1 VSTKF
6 YCQGLA
12 IRGKNK
18 FLNFFLTI
26 LNFIVLQK
34 SFQVTVTDVTKTTLT
49 NLQITTYTLS
59 KTGFRYL
66 SLSLLTIG
74 LTVKKTKK
82 NQDFSYSS
90 FVLILFFGLLFIT
103 LDLLLNFL
111 QSSEPLSFFILF
123 TPNKQVVIRGIV
135 SICVFIIFGSHIQ
148 YSVNRQRKLEKK
160 QRETADALFESDTK
174 YKDILESIDEAY
186 YEVSLDGKMILWNE
200 SLVKILGVTDEK
212 IKKIN
217 FWKFFIGHENKKII
231 KSFQKTLKAGT
242 PVKDLILEFKREDGS
257 VSNIDLAIGLIKDS
271 ENKIIGFR
279 GIVRDITAKIKFEA
293 LQQAKKA
300 AEMANK
306 TKSEFLANMSHEIR
320 TPLNG
325 VVGMLNLLEG
335 TRLNVEQ
342 KDYITTA
349 FISAESLLGVINDIL
364 DFSKI
369 EAGKL
374 ELEERSFNLE
384 NEINRLIMIFAPNAN
399 EKGLELIVRYDPHA
413 PRFIKADQIRMRQIL
428 NNLIN
433 NALKFTQKGHICI
446 NIDSKDTTKEE
457 TTFKISVEDTGIGI
471 SEEKQTAIF
480 DNFTQADTTTTRKFG
495 GTGLGLSI
503 CKQLVMLMGGEIGL
517 KSIPDK
523 GTTFQVT
530 VTLPIDKSARPQ
542 LPDSSELMK
551 EHIIVVDDNM
561 INRKIFSE
569 YLKTWNIRHDVFPM
583 AMEAYEAMEDAVQ
596 NQDPYTLLITDHLMP
611 EMDGEELGQKVKSN
625 VLLQNIIMVM
635 ISSSGGKSS
644 IENFEQIGFS
654 GYLAKPLNMSDFFNL
669 LQTVIEKTNGLTI
682 GSENPA
688 SQTNPDEYD
697 VETINGAAD
706 KRILLTEDNKIN
718 QMASIEILKN
728 LGLKNVTLAENGK
741 QAFEM
746 ICKNSY
752 DIVLMDIQMP
762 IMDGYQATRKIR
774 EMETEKQLNR
784 VPIIAQ
790 TANAMK
796 GDKEKCF
803 KAGMDDYIS
812 KPINKNELIKML
824 HRWLCTKKTDESD
837 NTAVIQKHDPGKID
851 DSLLVFDYPAALSR
865 YSDDQD
871 VLKEIVFT
879 FIEECSD
886 EFNLIKTSLAAND
899 ASMVA
904 DSAHSVK
911 GSASYVSAERL
922 KNVAYKLE
930 TTVKSGD
937 ISKADVLI
945 DGLMEEFEL
954 FKKTIE
960 TFQWETKT

>member
-1 VSTKF
+1 
-6 YCQGLA
+6 
-12 IRGKNK
+12 
-18 FLNFFLTI
+18 
-26 LNFIVLQK
+26 
-34 SFQVTVTDVTKTTLT
+34 
-49 NLQITTYTLS
+49 
-59 KTGFRYL
+59 
-66 SLSLLTIG
+66 
-74 LTVKKTKK
+74 
-82 NQDFSYSS
+82 
-90 FVLILFFGLLFIT
+90 
-103 LDLLLNFL
+103 
-111 QSSEPLSFFILF
+111 
-123 TPNKQVVIRGIV
+123 
-135 SICVFIIFGSHIQ
+135 
-148 YSVNRQRKLEKK
+148 
-160 QRETADALFESDTK
+160 
-174 YKDILESIDEAY
+174 
-186 YEVSLDGKMILWNE
+186 
-200 SLVKILGVTDEK
+200 
-212 IKKIN
+212 
-217 FWKFFIGHENKKII
+217 
-231 KSFQKTLKAGT
+231 
-242 PVKDLILEFKREDGS
+242 
-257 VSNIDLAIGLIKDS
+257 
-271 ENKIIGFR
+271 
-279 GIVRDITAKIKFEA
+279 
-293 LQQAKKA
+293 
-300 AEMANK
+300 
-306 TKSEFLANMSHEIR
+306 
-320 TPLNG
+320 
-325 VVGMLNLLEG
+325 
-335 TRLNVEQ
+335 
-342 KDYITTA
+342 
-349 FISAESLLGVINDIL
+349 
-364 DFSKI
+364 
-369 EAGKL
+369 
-374 ELEERSFNLE
+374 
-384 NEINRLIMIFAPNAN
+384 
-399 EKGLELIVRYDPHA
+399 
-413 PRFIKADQIRMRQIL
+413 MRQIL

-530 VTLPIDKSARPQ
+530 VTLPIDKSARPR

-697 VETINGAAD
+697 VETINGVAD

-774 EMETEKQLNR
+774 EMETQKQLNR

>member
-1 VSTKF
+1 M
-6 YCQGLA
+6 
-12 IRGKNK
+12 
-18 FLNFFLTI
+18 
-26 LNFIVLQK
+26 NFIVLQK

-82 NQDFSYSS
+82 KQDFSYSS

-774 EMETEKQLNR
+774 EMETQKQLNR